1 MLKETFL
8 HSKHKELGA
17 KFTEFGGWDMPV
29 QYTSII
35 EEHNAVRN
43 SVGIFDTS
51 HMGTFI
57 IFGENA
63 GKFLD
68 YVTISDMAH
77 LPLYKARYSML
88 LNKQGGH
95 WVSAPRKA
103 PQGPT
108 QFHSVTHNLPTESS
122 S

>member
-8 HSKHKELGA
+8 HPIHEKAGA

-51 HMGTFI
+51 HMGTSI
-57 IFGENA
+57 ISGENA
-63 GKFLD
+63 GNFLD
-68 YVTISDMAH
+68 YVTISDMPTF
-77 LPLYKARYSML
+77 PLSKARYST
-88 LNKQGGH
+88 
-95 WVSAPRKA
+95 P
-103 PQGPT
+103 
-108 QFHSVTHNLPTESS
+108 
-122 S
+122 

>member
-1 MLKETFL
+1 MLKQTFL
-8 HSKHKELGA
+8 YAQHKKLNA

-57 IFGENA
+57 ISGINDF
-63 GKFLD
+63 
-68 YVTISDMAH
+68 
-77 LPLYKARYSML
+77 
-88 LNKQGGH
+88 
-95 WVSAPRKA
+95 
-103 PQGPT
+103 
-108 QFHSVTHNLPTESS
+108 
-122 S
+122 

>member
-29 QYTSII
+29 QYSSII

-57 IFGENA
+57 ISGENA

-68 YVTISDMAH
+68 SQLVQSGPI
-77 LPLYKARYSML
+77 
-88 LNKQGGH
+88 
-95 WVSAPRKA
+95 VRKA
-103 PQGPT
+103 
-108 QFHSVTHNLPTESS
+108 SS
-122 S
+122 RQLRLILQL